1 MREVSWLGQTGGMA
15 DFSDR
20 VALVT
25 GGGSG
30 IGAACA
36 RLFAARGASV
46 GVADFDLAA
55 AERVAGELGGRALAV
70 AVDVAD
76 AAQVRAMVERSVG
89 AFGRLDALVNSAGIS
104 TQNAPVADY
113 PLDAWDRA
121 LAVNLSGSFYAM
133 RYSIPEMLKTGGGA
147 IVNVS
152 SMMGQI
158 AHPGGAAYV
167 STKHALVGLTK
178 AVALDY
184 ARQGVR
190 VNAVGPGVVDTP
202 MTRTAISD
210 ESIRRMQM
218 AMTPLG
224 RFARPEEI
232 AELICFLCS
241 PRASFI
247 TGAYYVADGG
257 YVAQ

>member
-1 MREVSWLGQTGGMA
+1 MANFSGQ
-15 DFSDR
+15 

-36 RLFAARGASV
+36 RLFAAGGAAV
-46 GVADFDLAA
+46 AVADYDLAA
-55 AERVAGELGGRALAV
+55 AERVAGELGPGRGLAV

-76 AAQVRAMVERSVG
+76 AEQVRAMVERSVA

-104 TQNAPVADY
+104 TRNAPAAEY
-113 PLDAWDRA
+113 PLADWDRA
-121 LAVNLSGSFYAM
+121 LAVNLSGSFYAI
-133 RYSIPEMLKTGGGA
+133 RCAVPEMLKARGGS

-184 ARQGVR
+184 GRQGIR
-190 VNAVGPGVVDTP
+190 ANAVGPGVVDTP
-202 MTRTAISD
+202 MTRAAIAD
-210 ESIRRMQM
+210 ENIRNIQK

-241 PRASFI
+241 PGASFI

-257 YVAQ
+257 YVIQ

>member
-1 MREVSWLGQTGGMA
+1 MA
-15 DFSDR
+15 DFEGA

-30 IGAACA
+30 IGAASA
-36 RLFAARGASV
+36 RLFAAQGAAV
-46 GVADFDLAA
+46 AVADYDLAA
-55 AERVAGELGGRALAV
+55 AERVAAELAARGGRALAV
-70 AVDVAD
+70 EVDVAD
-76 AAQVRAMVERSVG
+76 AAQARAMVERSVS

-104 TQNAPVADY
+104 TQNAPAADY
-113 PLDAWDRA
+113 PLEAWDRA
-121 LAVNLSGSFYAM
+121 LAVNLSGSFYAL
-133 RYSIPEMLKTGGGA
+133 RYAIPEMLKAGGGA

-152 SMMGQI
+152 SMMGQV

-184 ARQGVR
+184 GRQGIR

-202 MTRTAISD
+202 MTRAAIAD
-210 ESIRRMQM
+210 DRIRRVQM

-224 RFARPEEI
+224 RFAKPEEI

-241 PRASFI
+241 RRASFI

-257 YVAQ
+257 YVVQ